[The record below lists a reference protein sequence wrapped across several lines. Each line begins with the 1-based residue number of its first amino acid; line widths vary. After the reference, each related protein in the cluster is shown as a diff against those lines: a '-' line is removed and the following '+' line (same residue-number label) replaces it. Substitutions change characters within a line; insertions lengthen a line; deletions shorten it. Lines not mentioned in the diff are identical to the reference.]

1 MRIADL
7 IPLAIVLGLLVLVL
21 IPGLWYVK
29 KTTGRTVRDMLAL
42 LGGAITFLL
51 LMAPPLMFF
60 RNQIDSPDRSTRKL
74 TQFILFAVYMP
85 VAVVVTWAFNRLVK
99 RRSNRDKQEHE
110 NRHQIGKVNSPDS
123 R

>member
-1 MRIADL
+1 MAQSEHLNLKRRTGHESNPA
-7 IPLAIVLGLLVLVL
+7 PLPKWPVSLKPELGNRRRSTLNVST
-21 IPGLWYVK
+21 GSEFTR
-29 KTTGRTVRDMLAL
+29 TTGENPTYEIVIF
-42 LGGAITFLL
+42 GV
-51 LMAPPLMFF
+51 
-60 RNQIDSPDRSTRKL
+60 QERKL